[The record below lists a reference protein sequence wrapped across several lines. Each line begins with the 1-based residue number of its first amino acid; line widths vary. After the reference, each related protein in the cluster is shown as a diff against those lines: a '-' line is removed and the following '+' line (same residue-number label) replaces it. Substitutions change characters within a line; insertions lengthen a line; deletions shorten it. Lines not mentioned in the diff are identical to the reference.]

1 MARFKYVAVDSKGK
15 ETQGELEAD
24 SQTLAIA
31 KIREQQLF
39 PTKIIPLV
47 DKKTAD
53 KKADK
58 SAARA
63 PAAGARPAKKA
74 KGGMMK
80 LEIRMPAFMSKVK
93 PKQLMTFTR
102 QLATLIDAGLP
113 LLRGLQIIMRQEK
126 NPLLQRSVREI
137 TESIESGSTFAEAL
151 TAHPRI
157 FNKLYINMV
166 RAGEVGGVLD
176 TVLLR
181 LAEFMEKAQ
190 KIKSKVTGA
199 MVYPVVV
206 MVMAVGILLFLMTF
220 IVPRF
225 ADIFKD
231 LLEGASLPTLTMV
244 VMNISKALT
253 TKLPYVVGGVVAFV
267 FVLRLLAKAP
277 FGRLMLDRFKLRMPV
292 FGELIRKTA
301 ISRFSR
307 TLGTLMSSG
316 VPVLQALSI
325 VKETSGNE
333 ALSRAIQVVHDS
345 VKEGENIAPPI
356 EATKMFPPMVVG
368 MVEVGEETGK
378 LPDMLMKIA
387 DSYDDDVDATV
398 QGLTSIIEPLLI
410 IFLAVVVGTIVIALF
425 LPLIEIIKKLGGA
438 A

>member
-15 ETQGELEAD
+15 EVQGEVEGD
-24 SQTLAIA
+24 SQSAAIA
-31 KIREQQLF
+31 RIREQQLF
-39 PTKIIPLV
+39 PTKIIPV
-47 DKKTAD
+47 TEKKTE
-53 KKADK
+53 KKAEK
-58 SAARA
+58 SSPRPVAAAARQ
-63 PAAGARPAKKA
+63 PKA
-74 KGGMMK
+74 KGGGMMK
-80 LEIRMPAFMSKVK
+80 MEIRMPSFMSTVK
-93 PKQLMTFTR
+93 PKQLMVFTR

-113 LLRGLQIIMRQEK
+113 LLRGLQIIIRQEK
-126 NPLLQRSVREI
+126 NPVLRRATQDI
-137 TESIESGSTFAEAL
+137 AESIESGSTFAEAL
-151 TAHPRI
+151 TAHPKI
-157 FNKLYINMV
+157 FNKLYVNMV

-206 MVMAVGILLFLMTF
+206 LVMAVGILLFLMTF

-231 LLEGASLPTLTMV
+231 LLEGKGLPALTMV

-253 TKLPYVVGGVVAFV
+253 TQLPYVIAGVVGLV
-267 FVLRLLAKAP
+267 VVLRLLAKTS
-277 FGRLMLDRFKLRMPV
+277 FGRLVLDRFKLRMPI

-333 ALSRAIQVVHDS
+333 ALARSIQQVHDS
-345 VKEGENIAPPI
+345 VKEGENMSPPI
-356 EATKMFPPMVVG
+356 AATNMFPPMVVG

-378 LPDMLMKIA
+378 LPEMLMKIA

-425 LPLIEIIKKLGGA
+425 LPLIEIIKQLGGGG
-438 A
+438 